1 MVANYSYNSSYKA
14 KTNKDKNC
22 NLLSVHGLAF
32 RRISTKLKKS
42 IKEIDVYNYEGGSLS
57 SHFNRVSRSWTRWRM
72 GCD

>member
-14 KTNKDKNC
+14 KTNKEKNC

-42 IKEIDVYNYEGGSLS
+42 IKEINVYNYEGHYLVIPTV
-57 SHFNRVSRSWTRWRM
+57 FCEARPV
-72 GCD
+72 